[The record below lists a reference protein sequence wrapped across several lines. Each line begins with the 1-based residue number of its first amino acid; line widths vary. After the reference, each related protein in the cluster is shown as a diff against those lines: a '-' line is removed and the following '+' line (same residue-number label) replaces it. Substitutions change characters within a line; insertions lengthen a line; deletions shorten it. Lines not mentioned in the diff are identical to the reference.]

1 MQFDLAAIDT
11 KTLSDSG
18 VDMVIKGFESS
29 EPLLAKNGK
38 AIAITLLG
46 PDSAAYREFTRAQVR
61 RRLTRMNDIAKAN
74 DIDLEEIERDT
85 LNLLVS
91 CTLGWKNVLDTDGN
105 DIPFNAENVRK
116 LYTSYPIVREQVDS
130 FVSSRVNFLKASLGN

>member
-1 MQFDLAAIDT
+1 
-11 KTLSDSG
+11 
-18 VDMVIKGFESS
+18 
-29 EPLLAKNGK
+29 
-38 AIAITLLG
+38 
-46 PDSAAYREFTRAQVR
+46 
-61 RRLTRMNDIAKAN
+61 MNDIAKAN